1 MKNLKK
7 LIAVVLT
14 FALVFS
20 AMAVGFA
27 ATTPFTDVKSDAPYA
42 SAVARLYALNITNG
56 NTDGTY
62 GVDQP
67 VTRAMMVVFV
77 NRLSGYRDL
86 AQMAKNDP
94 PAFKDV
100 PKNYWAI
107 GDINLAAKL
116 GLTHGVGNGMFAPE
130 EKVTYA
136 EALGFLL
143 NVLGYKNLS
152 WPYGVVAQAQEIG
165 LTSGVS
171 LGYNDVINRGNLAI
185 LMNNALDLNLVT
197 YDSYG
202 NLQDVKDASGNVKT
216 LISKLGSS
224 ANYLV
229 VATNTVDS
237 TVPAGYVAVQPA
249 NLNYGVYSFGAQQY
263 ISSGLVDFNKYL
275 GEVVTVISDKSGNP
289 VAVTPLTTDIKTFTV
304 TANPGVTV
312 SGATYTFGDNSIAVG
327 NIPVVI
333 DGVKT
338 TLSAVYQNIDPGS
351 KVTLINND
359 NVTGYDYAI
368 ITDATGNWS
377 QMIVVQNDV
386 KPGDSYI
393 DNRIA
398 INDSNGNPYPVQG
411 AVTKA
416 TDIKAGDVV
425 YQLNIPDYNK
435 TVHTILYVVRQTVT
449 GTVTQVTKT
458 GTTTTVTINGT
469 NYTLYNGSQIPGGSD
484 LTSVTAGS
492 SGTAIVAKNNTIVKW
507 TATSTTATTKYAVV
521 KYSTLFMWNNP
532 IVSLALPDG
541 SSTVLNVVYDNIPSS
556 IPASVNAGDI
566 VSYTVNSNGLIDTMS
581 VVGTAGTT
589 VANNVYAYVDT
600 TDNIIKFGSD
610 ATAASNSTTPYYVN
624 SSTVFFNAT
633 ISNGQVTGITPVKFT
648 DVANGSTHNVYLATI
663 STSGVRQLSVVV
675 FADPNLTA
683 NTSVQPMVYVTSV
696 STVYTSSTTS
706 YTSLSVLEN
715 GVAKTYNA
723 PAGTTLNVTAGNVYT
738 LTLNASG
745 NVTAATLVSPA
756 YSGTV
761 SFDYINNA
769 IVANGTSY
777 LLDPNVVVIDSATNT
792 QVGLSSIVAG
802 STPVKLYTNS
812 TTGKVVLIVK

>member
-62 GVDQP
+62 GVNQP

-86 AQMAKNDP
+86 AEMAKNDP

-100 PKNYWAI
+100 SKNYWAV
-107 GDINLAAKL
+107 GDINLATKL
-116 GLTHGVGNGMFAPE
+116 GLTHGVGNGMFDPE
-130 EKVTYA
+130 GKVTYA
-136 EALGFLL
+136 QALGFML
-143 NVLGYKNLS
+143 NALGYKNLS

-197 YDSYG
+197 YDT
-202 NLQDVKDASGNVKT
+202 NGNVVDTGKA

-237 TVPAGYVAVQPA
+237 TVPAGYVAVKPA
-249 NLNYGVYSFGAQQY
+249 NLNYGVYNFGAQQY

-289 VAVTPLTTDIKTFTV
+289 IAATPLTTDIKTFTV
-304 TANPGVTV
+304 TTNPGVTV

-327 NIPVVI
+327 DIPVVI

-351 KVTLINND
+351 KVTLINN
-359 NVTGYDYAI
+359 NNSTGYDYAI
-368 ITDATGNWS
+368 ITDATGNAV
-377 QMIVVQNDV
+377 QTIVVQNDV
-386 KPGDSYI
+386 KSTDSYI

-425 YQLNIPDYNK
+425 YQLEIAGN
-435 TVHTILYVVRQTVT
+435 TILYVVRQTVT
-449 GTVTQVTKT
+449 GTVTQLTQATDGTK
-458 GTTTTVTINGT
+458 TVTINGT
-469 NYTLYNGSQIPGGSD
+469 NYTLYNGATIPGGSD
-484 LTSVTAGS
+484 LSSITAGS

-521 KYSTLFMWNNP
+521 KYGTSFTWNNP

-556 IPASVNAGDI
+556 IPTSVNAGDI

-581 VVGTAGTT
+581 VVTNT
-589 VANNVYAYVDT
+589 VANDVYAYVDT
-600 TDNIIKFGSD
+600 TNNIIKFSND

-633 ISNGQVTGITPVKFT
+633 ISNGQVTSITPVKFT
-648 DVANGSTHNVYLATI
+648 DVANGSTHNVWLATA
-663 STSGVRQLSVVV
+663 TGVRQLSVVV
-675 FADPNLTA
+675 FNDPNLTA

-745 NVTAATLVSPA
+745 NVTAATLVDPA

-761 SFDYINNA
+761 SFDYANNA
-769 IVANGTSY
+769 IVANGTPY
-777 LLDPNVVVIDSATNT
+777 LLDPNVVVIDHSTNS

-802 STPVKLYTNS
+802 STTVKLYTNS

>member
-27 ATTPFTDVKSDAPYA
+27 ATTPFTDVKDDAPYA

-67 VTRAMMVVFV
+67 VTRAMMTVFI

-86 AQMAKNDP
+86 AEMAKNDP

-116 GLTHGVGNGMFAPE
+116 GLTHGVGNGMFDPE
-130 EKVTYA
+130 GKVTYA
-136 EALGFLL
+136 QALGFLL
-143 NVLGYKNLS
+143 NALGYKNLS

-197 YDSYG
+197 YDT
-202 NLQDVKDASGNVKT
+202 NGNVVDTGKA

-229 VATNTVDS
+229 VATNNVDS
-237 TVPAGYVAVQPA
+237 TVPAGYVAVKPA
-249 NLNYGVYSFGAQQY
+249 NLNYGVYNFGAQQY

-289 VAVTPLTTDIKTFTV
+289 IAATPLTTDIKTFTV
-304 TANPGVTV
+304 TADPGVTV
-312 SGATYTFGDNSIAVG
+312 SGATYTFGDNSISVG

-333 DGVKT
+333 DGIKT

-359 NVTGYDYAI
+359 NATGYDYAI
-368 ITDATGNWS
+368 ITDATGNWD

-386 KPGDSYI
+386 KAGDSYI

-425 YQLNIPDYNK
+425 YQVKIAGN
-435 TVHTILYVVRQTVT
+435 TILYVVRQTVT
-449 GTVTQVTKT
+449 GTVTQLTQATDGTK
-458 GTTTTVTINGT
+458 TVTINGT
-469 NYTLYNGSQIPGGSD
+469 NYTLYKGTTIPGGSD
-484 LTSVTAGS
+484 LSSVTAGS

-521 KYSTLFMWNNP
+521 KYNTSFTWNNP

-556 IPASVNAGDI
+556 IPASVKAGDI
-566 VSYTVNSNGLIDTMS
+566 VNYTVNSNGLIDTMS
-581 VVGTAGTT
+581 VVTNT
-589 VANNVYAYVDT
+589 VANDAYAYVDT
-600 TDNIIKFGSD
+600 TNNIIKFANDSAS
-610 ATAASNSTTPYYVN
+610 ATNGAIYYVN

-648 DVANGSTHNVYLATI
+648 DVANGSTHNVLLATA
-663 STSGVRQLSVVV
+663 TGVRQLSVVV
-675 FADPNLTA
+675 FNDPNLTA

-745 NVTAATLVSPA
+745 NVTAATLVGPA

-761 SFDYINNA
+761 SFDYANNA

-802 STPVKLYTNS
+802 STTVKLYTNS